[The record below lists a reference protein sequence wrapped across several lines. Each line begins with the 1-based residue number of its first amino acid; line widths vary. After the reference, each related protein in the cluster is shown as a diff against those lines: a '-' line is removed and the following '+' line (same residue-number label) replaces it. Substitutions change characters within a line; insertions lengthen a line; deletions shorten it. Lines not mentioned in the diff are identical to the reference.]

1 MAATKAQIRTR
12 NWHKQVAT
20 QLGFGRST
28 LKHRALAG
36 TLSAPSA
43 TGVVTYTPPGPTAG
57 DETTVD
63 TQVWAIW
70 QQKIPRTTAQD
81 DIPPG
86 KTMFA
91 NWIGQMPTVD
101 DNGNAIVI
109 SDEDWLQDNQTP
121 PNRYKLQNMTID
133 PSLSFFTYEMERL
146 R

>member
-86 KTMFA
+86 NTTFA
-91 NWIGQMPTVD
+91 NWIGPMPTVD
-101 DNGNAIVI
+101 ANGSAIAISNAL
-109 SDEDWLQDNQTP
+109 SLPANHAP
-121 PNRYKLQNMTID
+121 PTR
-133 PSLSFFTYEMERL
+133 
-146 R
+146 